1 MDQFQMQTPP
11 PTRGSTS
18 RQQYIY
24 GQPVVQGTPTSGFQG
39 PASTPAAPLMAP
51 HMQTPTFQTPAFH
64 TPIQY
69 QQLQCS
75 PEMFQNPQTGPMT
88 APAIP
93 NARFS
98 WDVSS
103 QPSSFQSGSVTNVQ
117 QNLFGTVNPI
127 SPPVPSW
134 PSSDPSPVVDPNTTI
149 PVERQAQDF
158 WMTETVNPQ
167 QTMSFSSDPL
177 FSSPA
182 TVVNPN
188 LLFGFSSPQQEPEVS
203 PSQLQAQ
210 QLDMD
215 TMGRQPYEHQTRE
228 SNWEKEVAKKSKQQ
242 QNRTTTVPSSFSTSA
257 RPALHRSNTD
267 SGFRRAQNRSVES
280 RSITQ
285 ALENAARKPSPLKG
299 LSQASLTSIPEA
311 IRLRPRTR
319 LVIDES
325 GTARTETDPIDV
337 DQANEPK
344 SLWDDDDDSD
354 SDELAVPSQRNSFA
368 YPSDHVRSAKHARND
383 SGDQSFN
390 ASKRPLSSASL
401 ASITSRLEA
410 TPLGK
415 KSARNSLDSNYRR
428 FSMGS
433 FVGSQAGEGSNDG
446 ETFSEET
453 SSDAQSALKS
463 MVEQRTRKKGIIPHT
478 DYLTCFDDLTYI
490 QNKPILK
497 QPSVPTTKDGRKPA
511 STLQNSAVSK
521 SWRRLL
527 PKPVLKVNQ
536 SNLPTLV
543 PTLRSVVLPS
553 RTRKRRKFSLQA
565 PTEVPDQMIPP
576 AASAQTTAPK
586 QTLQQ

>member
-1 MDQFQMQTPP
+1 
-11 PTRGSTS
+11 
-18 RQQYIY
+18 
-24 GQPVVQGTPTSGFQG
+24 
-39 PASTPAAPLMAP
+39 
-51 HMQTPTFQTPAFH
+51 
-64 TPIQY
+64 
-69 QQLQCS
+69 
-75 PEMFQNPQTGPMT
+75 MFQNPQTGPMT

-93 NARFS
+93 NPRFS
-98 WDVSS
+98 WDISA
-103 QPSSFQSGSVTNVQ
+103 QPSSFQSGGVINMQ

-127 SPPVPSW
+127 SPPVPNW
-134 PSSDPSPVVDPNTTI
+134 PSNDPSPVVDPNTTI
-149 PVERQAQDF
+149 PVERQTQDF

-167 QTMSFSSDPL
+167 HTMSFSSDPL

-188 LLFGFSSPQQEPEVS
+188 LVFGFSSPQQAPEVS
-203 PSQLQAQ
+203 PNHLQTQ

-215 TMGRQPYEHQTRE
+215 TTCRQPYEHQIKE

-242 QNRTTTVPSSFSTSA
+242 QNRTTTIPSSFSAST
-257 RPALHRSNTD
+257 RPALQRSNTD
-267 SGFRRAQNRSVES
+267 SGFRKVQNRSVES

-285 ALENAARKPSPLKG
+285 ALENAARKPSPLKR

-311 IRLRPRTR
+311 IRPRPRTR
-319 LVIDES
+319 LIIDES
-325 GTARTETDPIDV
+325 GRARTETDPVDV
-337 DQANEPK
+337 DPANEPK

-354 SDELAVPSQRNSFA
+354 SDELAIPSQRNSFA

-390 ASKRPLSSASL
+390 VSKRPLSSASL

-415 KSARNSLDSNYRR
+415 RSARDSLDSNYRR

-463 MVEQRTRKKGIIPHT
+463 MVEQRARKKGIIPHM
-478 DYLTCFDDLTYI
+478 DRRSCFIDLTRI

-497 QPSVPTTKDGRKPA
+497 QPFVPTTKDGRKPA
-511 STLQNSAVSK
+511 SILQNSVVSK
-521 SWRRLL
+521 YWRPLR
-527 PKPVLKVNQ
+527 PKPVLKVNP
-536 SNLPTLV
+536 SNLPALA
-543 PTLRSVVLPS
+543 PTLRPVVLPC
-553 RTRKRRKFSLQA
+553 RTRRCKKSSLQA
-565 PTEVPDQMIPP
+565 PTEAPYQTIPP